1 VKRNIYRAGVVVAAA
16 AVSIGAA
23 TSSASAH
30 DCIIP
35 MNTLKGPASA
45 NWFTLTAQD
54 GALFIAGFEPECEAQ
69 TSAGYAALRAEKLPV
84 ALRIFEQKTI
94 GEGSS
99 NPNLGNGKGLENFE
113 SSPLPEQMV
122 TTFVAGA
129 SSASC

>member
-69 TSAGYAALRAEKLPV
+69 TAAGYAALRAENLPV
-84 ALRIFEQKTI
+84 ALRVSEKKSI
-94 GEGSS
+94 GEGSN
-99 NPNLGNGKGLENFE
+99 NPNLANGKGLENFAG
-113 SSPLPEQMV
+113 SPLPEQMV